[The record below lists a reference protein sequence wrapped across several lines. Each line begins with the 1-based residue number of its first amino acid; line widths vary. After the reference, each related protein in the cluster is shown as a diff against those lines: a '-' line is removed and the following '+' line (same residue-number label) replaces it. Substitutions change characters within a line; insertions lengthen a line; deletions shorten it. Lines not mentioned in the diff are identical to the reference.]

1 MEFRYAF
8 WWIKQAVIR
17 EIEDNGY
24 TIRITVHKIEQIYY
38 VVRSDKSYD
47 YENDYF
53 KRIKLISDDTE
64 IPIVII
70 EEKALYKYMRIAY
83 IKYDK
88 ISI

>member
-1 MEFRYAF
+1 MRL
-8 WWIKQAVIR
+8 
-17 EIEDNGY
+17 
-24 TIRITVHKIEQIYY
+24 
-38 VVRSDKSYD
+38 
-47 YENDYF
+47 
-53 KRIKLISDDTE
+53 KLISDDTE